1 MVLTTLWRNFL
12 GWRPIRFY
20 WSPIRIIQGI
30 RCRFQSYQM
39 GNAMSFGT
47 HCMIMARLSG
57 NGPLRISK
65 RPRMLPT
72 KKCLTNSIRLWGVG
86 GGSKALFLTQSNL
99 VISGRLSPKWV
110 LSHDFPSVS
119 RWFSWGDCILVMSC
133 NWIFN
138 LCQQKHNK
146 IITNT
151 KMGTRDEYFNPNFT
165 KLELTWHTREW
176 PNR

>member
-1 MVLTTLWRNFL
+1 MPFPKLSNGECDVIWDALHDYGKIEWQRTLADFKKAPNVAYQEVLNKFN
-12 GWRPIRFY
+12 
-20 WSPIRIIQGI
+20 S
-30 RCRFQSYQM
+30 
-39 GNAMSFGT
+39 A
-47 HCMIMARLSG
+47 
-57 NGPLRISK
+57 LRS
-65 RPRMLPT
+65 
-72 KKCLTNSIRLWGVG
+72 G